1 MWYEMRRMWYEMRR
15 LGCIV
20 SGMDKKLD
28 NLPIPRVDRYN
39 DLQQVEDIKEY
50 EILDRSLKQN
60 PAEKN
65 KYVSF
70 LLIFCLIKVYF
81 SQIVIYLASILN
93 FN

>member
-15 LGCIV
+15 LSCIV

-39 DLQQVEDIKEY
+39 DLQQVDDIKDY
-50 EILDRSLKQN
+50 EILVRSLKQN

>member
-39 DLQQVEDIKEY
+39 DLQQVDDIKDY
-50 EILDRSLKQN
+50 EILVRSLKQN

>member
-1 MWYEMRRMWYEMRR
+1 MWYEMRR
-15 LGCIV
+15 LSCIV

-39 DLQQVEDIKEY
+39 DLQQVDDIKDY
-50 EILDRSLKQN
+50 EILVRSLKQN

>member
-50 EILDRSLKQN
+50 EILVRSLKQN